1 MTISLVGMALLK
13 ADSPLYLLIVCLVIF
28 GLGLGAFSSP
38 NNSSILADVPPQKQ
52 GYGGSFLA
60 TIRNLSFALG
70 TAFLAVFAQS
80 LAYNQK
86 FKSHTSAY
94 VIASNQS
101 YWIAASVCF
110 IGLILTVFFMRKT
123 DKSIS

>member
-70 TAFLAVFAQS
+70 TAFFSSFCTKSCIQS
-80 LAYNQK
+80 KVQ
-86 FKSHTSAY
+86 KSH
-94 VIASNQS
+94 I
-101 YWIAASVCF
+101 
-110 IGLILTVFFMRKT
+110 ILCY
-123 DKSIS
+123 S